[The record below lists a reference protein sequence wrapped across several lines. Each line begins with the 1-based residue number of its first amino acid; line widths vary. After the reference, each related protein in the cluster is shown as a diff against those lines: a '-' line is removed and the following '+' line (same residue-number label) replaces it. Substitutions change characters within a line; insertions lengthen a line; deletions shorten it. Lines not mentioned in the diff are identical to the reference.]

1 MFLLKL
7 EPFSNNSFVNGT
19 LSRISIWDKESV
31 GWLYKVPVQLDI
43 TFDDKESLLAFIN
56 NIEKYVPLDESV
68 RVLYKIDRITYDVV
82 NSDEPQDTTVYM
94 NLYYFE
100 E

>member
-1 MFLLKL
+1 MTWQEK
-7 EPFSNNSFVNGT
+7 V
-19 LSRISIWDKESV
+19 KELMKNQ
-31 GWLYKVPVQLDI
+31 GI
-43 TFDDKESLLAFIN
+43 
-56 NIEKYVPLDESV
+56 NIEKYVPVDDSI

>member
-1 MFLLKL
+1 
-7 EPFSNNSFVNGT
+7 
-19 LSRISIWDKESV
+19 
-31 GWLYKVPVQLDI
+31 
-43 TFDDKESLLAFIN
+43 LLAFIN

>member
-1 MFLLKL
+1 
-7 EPFSNNSFVNGT
+7 
-19 LSRISIWDKESV
+19 
-31 GWLYKVPVQLDI
+31 VPVQLDI

-56 NIEKYVPLDESV
+56 NIEKYVPVDDSI